1 MRNILKERLEDVT
14 GIQKL
19 RNSVRQDIFDP
30 DHFIKEYPVAL
41 QAPAKISD
49 LKQID
54 MAVGVAPTLR
64 HRPSVDLFSAAQA
77 ARRDIWRAQT
87 GPELNKMRSVD
98 TLKSRPAVDLMEAA
112 NFARK
117 SRGEELLPQPVVQP
131 APVERDS
138 SDTPR
143 YANFSTP
150 FAYSDGGSPR
160 LGSPRTGSPNTGTS
174 SPRPE
179 TPVQVNFSRPSSRRS
194 DFKTLRRRSQSLE
207 IQAPAKQIENQRP
220 STSSSTRSFVLYPP
234 SAFKRKSPPP
244 VPPKNGDDDT
254 ESIAELASKFPL
266 PAKTPPGSIKSPTA
280 SLRSVSIRSPP
291 ASIRTHSRKS
301 TGTSINSVTFHATST
316 PSTPRNEIQVME
328 VLKPNGELHE
338 RYSTHTEDVDYTTTI
353 SNPVVHETIIPK
365 VHNITTTEIT
375 RHHHTHEIRQHIQPI
390 SDKKYE
396 RERHYVQTL
405 DGGFVE
411 VTAEAAERL
420 KTRYKYVTRVEETVL
435 SPKVPGAATYT
446 WKPPAFKQVQ
456 NRSRGHT
463 A

>member
-1 MRNILKERLEDVT
+1 MRNILKERLEDVS

-19 RNSVRQDIFDP
+19 RSSVRQDLFDP
-30 DHFIKEYPVAL
+30 DHFIKEYPVAI

-54 MAVGVAPTLR
+54 MAVGRTLR

-77 ARRDIWRAQT
+77 ARRDIWRAHT

-98 TLKSRPAVDLMEAA
+98 NLKSKPAVDLMEAA

-117 SRGEELLPQPVVQP
+117 SRGEELLPQPVAQP

-138 SDTPR
+138 SETPR

-150 FAYSDGGSPR
+150 FAYADGGSPR
-160 LGSPRTGSPNTGTS
+160 LGSPRAGTPNSGAA
-174 SPRPE
+174 SPRPG

-194 DFKTLRRRSQSLE
+194 EFKTLRRRSQSLE
-207 IQAPAKQIENQRP
+207 IQAPVIQIDNQRP

-244 VPPKNGDDDT
+244 VPPKDDDDDT

-291 ASIRTHSRKS
+291 ASIKTHSRKS
-301 TGTSINSVTFHATST
+301 TRTSINSTTFHAST
-316 PSTPRNEIQVME
+316 PSTPGNEIQVME

-338 RYSTHTEDVDYTTTI
+338 RYSTQSEDVDFTTRI
-353 SNPVVHETIIPK
+353 GAPVVHETIIPK

-390 SDKKYE
+390 SEKKYE
-396 RERHYVQTL
+396 PERHYVQTL

-420 KTRYKYVTRVEETVL
+420 KTRYKYVTRVEETV
-435 SPKVPGAATYT
+435 SSTKVPVAPTYT
-446 WKPPAFKQVQ
+446 WKPPAPKQVQ